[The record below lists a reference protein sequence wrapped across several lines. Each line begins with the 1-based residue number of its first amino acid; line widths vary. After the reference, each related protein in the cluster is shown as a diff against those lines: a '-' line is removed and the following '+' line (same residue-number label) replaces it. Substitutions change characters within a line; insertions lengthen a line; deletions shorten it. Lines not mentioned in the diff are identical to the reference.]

1 MLPRFLIP
9 YLQIGH
15 GLFNLSLFAIFVYQ
29 GRLGWL
35 IRRNRQAGSPPE
47 VAKVRRHRALGPIL
61 AALMPIGYLAGL
73 LLSYLDYG
81 VWTQYP
87 FHLAGG
93 SLLVTAV
100 TATWF
105 ISRKIRGAHSPW
117 RTPHFVLGLAILVI
131 FVCQVLLGL
140 NVLL

>member
-29 GRLGWL
+29 GWLGWVM
-35 IRRNRQAGSPPE
+35 RRNRQAGSPPE
-47 VAKVRRHRALGPIL
+47 VAKVRRHRALGPFL

-105 ISRKIRGAHSPW
+105 ISRQPMPRAAGNGSPICTN
-117 RTPHFVLGLAILVI
+117 RPNIKRFLRNLSES
-131 FVCQVLLGL
+131 
-140 NVLL
+140 